1 MGRKRIEVETVGEA
15 YLDLLAD
22 RGVDYLFA
30 NSGTDFAPI
39 IEPMCKPGTRYPK
52 PITVPHE
59 NVAVSMAH
67 GYYMVSG
74 RPQAVMLHVSVGT
87 ANGICAIMNAAR
99 AQVPILFTAGRTPI
113 TEAGLTGSRDVPIH
127 WPQEMF
133 DQAGML
139 RELVKWE
146 YELRNEQQLEAVVDR
161 ALNMAMSEPRGPV
174 YLSLPREVLAQS
186 IEAVEYDSPSRHQ
199 CASAPYPDP
208 AGIQQAAR
216 MLAAAKRPL
225 IITSAIGRDAEAVG
239 HLAAL
244 AERYAIP
251 VTQKWARTMNLPAD
265 HLMHLGYEPGPFL
278 EDADLILVLDS
289 DVPWIPSYQAPR
301 IDCPVIHMGVDP
313 LFSRY
318 PIRSYRCD
326 LAVTGVLRGALPAL
340 SHALAA
346 FEAGMAADIA
356 QRRERIGVLR
366 KKQRDDWAARI
377 ERAGRSDVIEPI
389 WISHCL
395 DQVRPDDVIAAVV
408 DLIAGHIQ
416 VMMPDLNTGLSH
428 VKSGKI
434 RPLAVFTKARS
445 AEMPSVPTLHETVMP
460 GFELLPW
467 CGLSAPANLPP
478 SIVQRL
484 SDVLEA
490 SMKRPAVRERFL
502 QSGVGPFWGDHNEF
516 KAYVV
521 QQLENWTA
529 LIKEADI
536 ESS

>member
-1 MGRKRIEVETVGEA
+1 
-15 YLDLLAD
+15 
-22 RGVDYLFA
+22 
-30 NSGTDFAPI
+30 
-39 IEPMCKPGTRYPK
+39 
-52 PITVPHE
+52 
-59 NVAVSMAH
+59 
-67 GYYMVSG
+67 
-74 RPQAVMLHVSVGT
+74 
-87 ANGICAIMNAAR
+87 
-99 AQVPILFTAGRTPI
+99 
-113 TEAGLTGSRDVPIH
+113 
-127 WPQEMF
+127 
-133 DQAGML
+133 
-139 RELVKWE
+139 
-146 YELRNEQQLEAVVDR
+146 
-161 ALNMAMSEPRGPV
+161 MAMSEPRGPV

-265 HLMHLGYEPGPFL
+265 HPMHLGYEPGPFL

-395 DQVRPDDVIAAVV
+395 DQVRPDDVIILKEGPMVMEPLSLTRPHTFFHDHAAGGLGWALGAGLGAKLAQPDKLVV
-408 DLIAGHIQ
+408 NVIGDGSYMFGCP
-416 VMMPDLNTGLSH
+416 V
-428 VKSGKI
+428 
-434 RPLAVFTKARS
+434 S
-445 AEMPSVPTLHETVMP
+445 AHSVGRQYGIPTLT
-460 GFELLPW
+460 L
-467 CGLSAPANLPP
+467 
-478 SIVQRL
+478 IVNNGMWGAVRQSTASVYPDGHASRASMEPL
-484 SDVLEA
+484 VALDGTPHLERVVEA
-490 SMKRPAVRERFL
+490 SEGHGERVESPGDLPAALDRAIHAVTKEGRQAVLNIITQPPQSTFSGGQINKR
-502 QSGVGPFWGDHNEF
+502 
-516 KAYVV
+516 
-521 QQLENWTA
+521 
-529 LIKEADI
+529 
-536 ESS
+536 